1 MQTPFE
7 SAQQNLS
14 IVIQNWI
21 AMNMILEMHNLDN
34 LIDQEQKDLL
44 QSLKEA
50 PEHKKAEIRDI
61 IKKNKEDKELFIQTM
76 TNNVLTDKQM
86 WN

>member
-21 AMNMILEMHNLDN
+21 AMNLIMEMHNLDEVIN
-34 LIDQEQKDLL
+34 QEQADLL
-44 QSLKEA
+44 KSLKEA

-61 IKKNKEDKELFIQTM
+61 MKKNKEDKELFIKTM
-76 TNNVLTDKQM
+76 TNNVLTDNQM

>member
-7 SAQQNLS
+7 SAQQNLAM
-14 IVIQNWI
+14 IIQNWI
-21 AMNMILEMHNLDN
+21 AMNLIMEMHNLNDQ
-34 LIDQEQKDLL
+34 IDQEQKDLL
-44 QSLKEA
+44 QSMKEA

-61 IKKNKEDKELFIQTM
+61 MKKNKQDKELFIQSM

>member
-21 AMNMILEMHNLDN
+21 AMNMILEMHNLDEV
-34 LIDQEQKDLL
+34 IDQEQKDLL

-61 IKKNKEDKELFIQTM
+61 MKKNKQDKELFIQTM

>member
-7 SAQQNLS
+7 NAQQNLS

-21 AMNMILEMHNLDN
+21 AMNMILEMHNLDEV
-34 LIDQEQKDLL
+34 IDQEQKDLL

-61 IKKNKEDKELFIQTM
+61 MKKNKEDKELFIKTM

>member
-21 AMNMILEMHNLDN
+21 AMNLIMEMYNLAEV
-34 LIDQEQKDLL
+34 IDQEQKDLL
-44 QSLKEA
+44 RSLEGA
-50 PEHKKAEIRDI
+50 PEHKKAEIRNI
-61 IKKNKEDKELFIQTM
+61 IKKNKEDKELFIKTM

>member
-21 AMNMILEMHNLDN
+21 AMNLIMEMHNLDEV
-34 LIDQEQKDLL
+34 IDQEQKDLL
-44 QSLKEA
+44 QSLEGA
-50 PEHKKAEIRDI
+50 PEYKKAEIREI
-61 IKKNKEDKELFIQTM
+61 MKKNKQDKELFIKSM
-76 TNNVLTDKQM
+76 TDNVLTDNQM

>member
-21 AMNMILEMHNLDN
+21 AMNMILEMHNLDD

-44 QSLKEA
+44 KSLKEA

-61 IKKNKEDKELFIQTM
+61 MKKNKEDKELFIKTM

>member
-21 AMNMILEMHNLDN
+21 AMNMIMEMHNLND

-44 QSLKEA
+44 KSLKEA

-61 IKKNKEDKELFIQTM
+61 IKKNKEDKELFIKTM

>member
-21 AMNMILEMHNLDN
+21 AMNMIMEMHNLDEVIN
-34 LIDQEQKDLL
+34 QEQADLL
-44 QSLKEA
+44 QSLQGA

-61 IKKNKEDKELFIQTM
+61 MKKNKQDKELFIKTM
-76 TNNVLTDKQM
+76 TNNVLTDNQM

>member
-21 AMNMILEMHNLDN
+21 AMNLIMEMHNLDEV
-34 LIDQEQKDLL
+34 IDQEQKDLL

>member
-21 AMNMILEMHNLDN
+21 AMNMILEMHNLDD

-44 QSLKEA
+44 KSLKEA
-50 PEHKKAEIRDI
+50 PEHKKAEIRNI

>member
-21 AMNMILEMHNLDN
+21 AMNLIMEMHNLDEV
-34 LIDQEQKDLL
+34 IEQEQKDLL

-61 IKKNKEDKELFIQTM
+61 MKKNKQDKELFIQSM
-76 TNNVLTDKQM
+76 TNNVLTDNQM

>member
-14 IVIQNWI
+14 IVIHNWI

>member
-44 QSLKEA
+44 QILKEA

>member
-21 AMNMILEMHNLDN
+21 AMNMIMEMHNLND

-61 IKKNKEDKELFIQTM
+61 MKKNKEDKELFIQTM

>member
-21 AMNMILEMHNLDN
+21 AMNMILEMHNLDD

-61 IKKNKEDKELFIQTM
+61 IKKNKEDKELFIKTM

>member
-61 IKKNKEDKELFIQTM
+61 MKKNKEDKELFIQTM

>member
-21 AMNMILEMHNLDN
+21 AMNMIMEMHNLDEV
-34 LIDQEQKDLL
+34 IDQEQKDLL

-50 PEHKKAEIRDI
+50 PEYKKAEIRDI
-61 IKKNKEDKELFIQTM
+61 MKKNKQDKELFIQTM

>member
-21 AMNMILEMHNLDN
+21 AMNLILEMHNLDEV
-34 LIDQEQKDLL
+34 IDQEQKDLL

-61 IKKNKEDKELFIQTM
+61 MKKNKEDKELFIKTM

>member
-21 AMNMILEMHNLDN
+21 AMNMILEMHNLDD

-61 IKKNKEDKELFIQTM
+61 MKKNKEDKELFIKTM
-76 TNNVLTDKQM
+76 TNNVLTNKQM

>member
-21 AMNMILEMHNLDN
+21 AMNLIMEMHNLDEV
-34 LIDQEQKDLL
+34 IDQEQKDLL

-61 IKKNKEDKELFIQTM
+61 MKKNKQDKELFIKSM
-76 TNNVLTDKQM
+76 TDNVLTDNQM

>member
-7 SAQQNLS
+7 SAERNLTM
-14 IVIQNWI
+14 VIQNWI

-34 LIDQEQKDLL
+34 LINQEQSDLL
-44 QSLKEA
+44 QSMKEA
-50 PEHKKAEIRDI
+50 PEHKKVEIRNI
-61 IKKNKEDKELFIQTM
+61 MKKNMADKKLFIQSM
-76 TNNVLTDKQM
+76 TNNVLTDNQM

>member
-21 AMNMILEMHNLDN
+21 AMNLIMEMHNLDEV
-34 LIDQEQKDLL
+34 IDQEQKDLL

-61 IKKNKEDKELFIQTM
+61 IKKNKEDKELFIKTM

>member
-21 AMNMILEMHNLDN
+21 AMNLIMEKHNLDEV
-34 LIDQEQKDLL
+34 IDQEQKDLL

-50 PEHKKAEIRDI
+50 PEHKKAEIRNI
-61 IKKNKEDKELFIQTM
+61 IKKNKEDKELFIKTM

>member
-21 AMNMILEMHNLDN
+21 AMNMILEMHNLDEV
-34 LIDQEQKDLL
+34 IDQEQKDLL

-61 IKKNKEDKELFIQTM
+61 MKKNKEDKELFIKTM

>member
-21 AMNMILEMHNLDN
+21 AMNMILEMHNLDD

>member
-21 AMNMILEMHNLDN
+21 AMNMIMEMHNLDD

-61 IKKNKEDKELFIQTM
+61 MKKNKEDKELFIRTM

>member
-21 AMNMILEMHNLDN
+21 AMNLIMEMHNLDEV
-34 LIDQEQKDLL
+34 IDQEQKDLL

-61 IKKNKEDKELFIQTM
+61 VKKNKEDKELFIKTM

>member
-21 AMNMILEMHNLDN
+21 AMNLIMEMHNLDEV
-34 LIDQEQKDLL
+34 IDQEQKDLL

-50 PEHKKAEIRDI
+50 PEHKKAENRNI
-61 IKKNKEDKELFIQTM
+61 IKKNKEDKELFIQSM

>member
-21 AMNMILEMHNLDN
+21 AMNMIMEMHNLDEV
-34 LIDQEQKDLL
+34 IDQEQKDLL
-44 QSLKEA
+44 KSLKEA

-61 IKKNKEDKELFIQTM
+61 MKKNKEDKELFIKSM
-76 TNNVLTDKQM
+76 TDNVLTDNQM

>member
-50 PEHKKAEIRDI
+50 PEHKKAEIRNI
-61 IKKNKEDKELFIQTM
+61 MKKNKEDKELFIQTM

>member
-21 AMNMILEMHNLDN
+21 AMNLIMEMHNLDEV
-34 LIDQEQKDLL
+34 IDQEQKDLL

-61 IKKNKEDKELFIQTM
+61 MKKNKQDKELFIKSM
-76 TNNVLTDKQM
+76 TDNVLTDKQM

>member
-21 AMNMILEMHNLDN
+21 AMNLIMEMHNIDEV
-34 LIDQEQKDLL
+34 IDQEQKDLL

-50 PEHKKAEIRDI
+50 PEHKKAENRNI
-61 IKKNKEDKELFIQTM
+61 IKKNKEDKELFIQSM

>member
-21 AMNMILEMHNLDN
+21 AMNMIMEMHNLDD

-61 IKKNKEDKELFIQTM
+61 MKKNKEDKELFIQTM